1 MIVTLAEVA
10 LRNGDLAMRTVA
22 ELDSC
27 ISTSVVGTYELLT
40 MLDCFRNDEVGS
52 LFVREDALRMVG
64 MKCWESRNRRLGL
77 DRKVCAE

>member
-1 MIVTLAEVA
+1 MTLAEVA
-10 LRNGDLAMRTVA
+10 LRNGDLAMGTVA

>member
-1 MIVTLAEVA
+1 MTLAEVA

-64 MKCWESRNRRLGL
+64 MKCWEKQ
-77 DRKVCAE
+77 KVRPR